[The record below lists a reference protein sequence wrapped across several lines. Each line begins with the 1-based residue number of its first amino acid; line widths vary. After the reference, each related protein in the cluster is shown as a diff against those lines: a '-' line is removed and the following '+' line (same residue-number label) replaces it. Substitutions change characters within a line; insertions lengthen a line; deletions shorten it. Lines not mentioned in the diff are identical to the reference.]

1 MKIEKVKINDEIF
14 NLNLKFYY
22 LLKLLVKTKLN
33 EKQSF
38 NLLEQIN
45 LSRDYELGKFILML
59 ENFSTTLAKQKK
71 EKFIN
76 LMDEIGSIIDIKLL
90 NFCVKLFLIK
100 DVLLA
105 EAKLREIVDIEKL
118 GQLDPLSLAYDN
130 ISVKKPYSTRVNG
143 ALIVL
148 LFFSKLEA
156 GSLNFISE
164 NAEEL
169 IKSLSS
175 EAISLKKLGIE
186 PNQIFMLMF
195 TESVNQSIISD
206 SGINYE
212 ERIHSVLNKIGIKE
226 IKKVHDVKDKSTE
239 FDFFFKLEGKTI
251 GIGAKRTLRERYKQ
265 FIKTSLMY
273 DLDLMIEITLG
284 LDLSEEKVKNIINH
298 GIQIFVADEIYNS
311 RPYLKKLDEVHS
323 VKDLNLDT
331 LKQLLVKA
339 KYRI

>member
-1 MKIEKVKINDEIF
+1 MKIERVKINDEIF

-22 LLKLLVKTKLN
+22 LLKLLVKTKLT

-45 LSRDYELGKFILML
+45 LSRDYDLGKFILML
-59 ENFSTTLAKQKK
+59 ENFSTTLVKQKK

-76 LMDEIGSIIDIKLL
+76 LIDEIGSIIDIKLL

-118 GQLDPLSLAYDN
+118 GQLDPLSLAYDS

-212 ERIHSVLNKIGIKE
+212 ERIHSVLNKLGIKE

-273 DLDLMIEITLG
+273 NLDLMIEITLG
-284 LDLSEEKVKNIINH
+284 LDLTEEKVKNIINH
-298 GIQIFVADEIYNS
+298 GVQIFVADEIYNS

-323 VKDLNLDT
+323 VKDLNLET
-331 LKQLLVKA
+331 LKQLLVKV
-339 KYRI
+339 K

>member
-22 LLKLLVKTKLN
+22 LLKLLVKTNLT

-38 NLLEQIN
+38 NLLEKIY

-59 ENFSTTLAKQKK
+59 ENFSTNLVKQKK

-76 LMDEIGSIIDIKLL
+76 LIDEIRSIIDIKLL
-90 NFCVKLFLIK
+90 SFCVKLFLIK

-156 GSLNFISE
+156 GSLNFISK

-169 IKSLSS
+169 IKSLSN
-175 EAISLKKLGIE
+175 EAISLKKSGIE

-239 FDFFFKLEGKTI
+239 FDFYFKLEGKTI

-265 FIKTSLMY
+265 FIKTSLMCN
-273 DLDLMIEITLG
+273 LDLMIEVTLG
-284 LDLSEEKVKNIINH
+284 LDLTEEKAKSILNH
-298 GIQIFVADEIYNS
+298 GVQIFVADEIYNS
-311 RPYLKKLDEVHS
+311 RHYLKKLDEVHS
-323 VKDLNLDT
+323 VKDLSLET
-331 LKQLLVKA
+331 LKKLLSKVK
-339 KYRI
+339 